1 MIETQRLA
9 AGKQWIEAVFERMRC
24 PYRDTVLIVSW
35 EWLDE
40 DPEYRLRVQL
50 TGQAAP
56 AYIPSRGLGFGRG
69 QLVACGIPDPAHDA
83 TRAEVEATI
92 RLRVAALA
100 ATAQAPSPTTPTV
113 HH

>member
-1 MIETQRLA
+1 MTETQRLA
-9 AGKQWIEAVFERMRC
+9 AGKQWIEAVFERIRC
-24 PYRDTVLIVSW
+24 PYRDPVLIVAW

-40 DPEYRLRVQL
+40 DPEYRLQLQL
-50 TGQAAP
+50 TGQEAP

-83 TRAEVEATI
+83 ARAEVETTI
-92 RLRVAALA
+92 RTRVAALA
-100 ATAQAPSPTTPTV
+100 ATAPSPSPTTTTG